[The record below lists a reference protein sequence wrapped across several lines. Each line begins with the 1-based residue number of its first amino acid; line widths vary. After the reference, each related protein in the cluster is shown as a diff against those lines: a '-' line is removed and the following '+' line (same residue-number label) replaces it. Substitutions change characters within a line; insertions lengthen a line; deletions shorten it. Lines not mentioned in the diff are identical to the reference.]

1 VDLETG
7 ICGGYLMYDAWK
19 NRVIHENEKSDICG
33 IHIPFVH
40 ALGCQ
45 FNMAD
50 IRRNTKE
57 ANQVYQMAR
66 QAISQNGSIKDTIAG
81 FLRDF
86 EVDGMS
92 ANPRMLHTIF

>member
-1 VDLETG
+1 MKHE
-7 ICGGYLMYDAWK
+7 
-19 NRVIHENEKSDICG
+19 IHENEKSDTNDIF
-33 IHIPFVH
+33 HPYMHQAVK
-40 ALGCQ
+40 

-86 EVDGMS
+86 EVDGK
-92 ANPRMLHTIF
+92 LLIFRF

>member
-1 VDLETG
+1 MHQAD
-7 ICGGYLMYDAWK
+7 
-19 NRVIHENEKSDICG
+19 N
-33 IHIPFVH
+33 
-40 ALGCQ
+40 

-66 QAISQNGSIKDTIAG
+66 QAISQNGTMKDTIGA

-86 EVDGMS
+86 EVDGM
-92 ANPRMLHTIF
+92 LHDPAC

>member
-1 VDLETG
+1 
-7 ICGGYLMYDAWK
+7 
-19 NRVIHENEKSDICG
+19 
-33 IHIPFVH
+33 
-40 ALGCQ
+40 
-45 FNMAD
+45 MAD

-86 EVDGMS
+86 EVDGMLKEYCACLIHPCRREEVYEDS
-92 ANPRMLHTIF
+92 AAHSRW